1 LDEAM
6 HMHKLL
12 FHVSFQMP
20 PAFGACKSFGFT
32 RGFLSLGSDVS
43 FLILFWLAIFIGMKN
58 VLYSLYD
65 PVCDL
70 LLTRK
75 VLRMKKTRKKREKL
89 ENLFVFAF

>member
-1 LDEAM
+1 M
-6 HMHKLL
+6 
-12 FHVSFQMP
+12 

-32 RGFLSLGSDVS
+32 RGFLPLGSEVS
-43 FLILFWLAIFIGMKN
+43 FLILFWLAIFIDMKK

-70 LLTRK
+70 LLSKK
-75 VLRMKKTRKKREKL
+75 VLRMKKTCKKREKL